1 MPEEELNKT
10 RIGETRLFQ
19 TIKVPLTLPGTKAVH
34 ILGVATDITDY
45 KRSEQVLRE
54 TEERYRLLFESNPQ
68 AMWVYDRE
76 NLAFLAVN
84 EAAIFHYGYS
94 REEFLS
100 MTIKDIRSAEEVPV
114 LLDNLSNEG
123 GVNAAGAW
131 RHRKKDGAIIHVEI
145 VFHPLF
151 FAARNAKPVLPHA

>member
-19 TIKVPLTLPGTKAVH
+19 TIKVPLTLPGTEAVH

-76 NLAFLAVN
+76 SLAFLAVN
-84 EAAIFHYGYS
+84 DAAIRHYRYS
-94 REEFLS
+94 RQEFLS
-100 MTIKDIRSAEEVPV
+100 ITSKDIIAPEYT
-114 LLDNLSNEG
+114 
-123 GVNAAGAW
+123 
-131 RHRKKDGAIIHVEI
+131 
-145 VFHPLF
+145 
-151 FAARNAKPVLPHA
+151 